1 MSHFLIQTHWR
12 MNKHRSTQ
20 ENTKNKAPITQSGY
34 SKAMRRKFRMMN
46 LKKESLNV
54 PAVTHHNEGLHR
66 KPRMWQSKTQVQRS
80 TQQKQAVQKNLMEKN
95 RRNCANTTGK
105 MHPWNTQS
113 AHQNPQ
119 RKKLT
124 EKQTNKWERGQTTH
138 PKSAKAKN
146 KHEATQDSGPCFV
159 HFLEN

>member
-1 MSHFLIQTHWR
+1 

-20 ENTKNKAPITQSGY
+20 ENTKNKAPITQSRY

-46 LKKESLNV
+46 LKKESPNV

-105 MHPWNTQS
+105 MHLGTPK
-113 AHQNPQ
+113 AHT
-119 RKKLT
+119 KI
-124 EKQTNKWERGQTTH
+124 
-138 PKSAKAKN
+138 PKENNSLKN
-146 KHEATQDSGPCFV
+146 KRTNESEAKQHTPNQPKQRTSRKQHRIPGLVLHISCK
-159 HFLEN
+159 N